1 MSKVVAAIGM
11 PTSKELTHWNDPDAG
26 KNWGQEEKGMTE
38 DEMVGWHHRLNGHG
52 FGWTLGVG
60 DGQGGLACCSSWG
73 CKESDTTER
82 LNWTEPAEN
91 QYFSGTKLLKV
102 SIVSEL
108 NVCQWCSYKIWLSF
122 SLLTNELDNRFVY
135 SAFGDV
141 TSRCF
146 CLFFCWNFYWAWLV
160 HRWIL
165 EWLYDI
171 PLNTSHL
178 SVPLTAA
185 CLVHFQPFVITNNA
199 AWNILVQV
207 SLGGKRCPLKW
218 NGWVLECVH
227 IQSP

>member
-38 DEMVGWHHRLNGHG
+38 DEMVGWHHWLNGHG

-102 SIVSEL
+102 SILSEL

-122 SLLTNELDNRFVY
+122 SLLTNELDNRFVFIQHLVTWPVD
-135 SAFGDV
+135 AFV
-141 TSRCF
+141 
-146 CLFFCWNFYWAWLV
+146 FFSVGIFIGLDWY
-160 HRWIL
+160 IDG
-165 EWLYDI
+165 Y
-171 PLNTSHL
+171 LNGCMIFLWTH
-178 SVPLTAA
+178 
-185 CLVHFQPFVITNNA
+185 
-199 AWNILVQV
+199 
-207 SLGGKRCPLKW
+207 
-218 NGWVLECVH
+218 H
-227 IQSP
+227 IYQFLLLLPV